1 MAPKSVGK
9 MNCSEKAKNA
19 PARNEAGSAGNF
31 PRSLLLGRI
40 SLARRGQVLPAGAAD
55 VLVGRAFGNEDE
67 VDAAVILACAGGFT
81 NAG

>member
-1 MAPKSVGK
+1 M

-40 SLARRGQVLPAGAAD
+40 SLARRAKFCQ
-55 VLVGRAFGNEDE
+55 RALQTF
-67 VDAAVILACAGGFT
+67 
-81 NAG
+81 